1 MDGADSAVAIQ
12 FFDREDNIRALVA
25 SLRSNATGSPE
36 VLVNNDSNRGHR
48 AWMKAFEGC
57 GRCLVVYSPDLHEI
71 RAYNRMGQLASPSAE
86 VLAFIQDDDAPPRD
100 GSWLRKARE
109 LLEARPTLGLIG
121 GRAGRTDVNDRLEQ
135 KKPEWKLGGKAP
147 AWVAGPMWQVDGGKF
162 GRRRA
167 AIRDRDWATGH
178 PFMYVYKVNAS
189 PMVVR
194 RSVFLRVGM
203 FHPGYSC
210 PGDAGISFD
219 FEYSVRMWWHGY
231 QVGLYDSQFKDAKM
245 PPGSKGKG
253 GTMRSVNSFRKRLE
267 QWRTNNLRLYYMY
280 PGFHHKR
287 AMALVKG
294 AAR

>member
-1 MDGADSAVAIQ
+1 M
-12 FFDREDNIRALVA
+12 
-25 SLRSNATGSPE
+25 
-36 VLVNNDSNRGHR
+36 
-48 AWMKAFEGC
+48 
-57 GRCLVVYSPDLHEI
+57 
-71 RAYNRMGQLASPSAE
+71 SPS
-86 VLAFIQDDDAPPRD
+86 V
-100 GSWLRKARE
+100 
-109 LLEARPTLGLIG
+109 
-121 GRAGRTDVNDRLEQ
+121 GRTDINDRLEQ

-147 AWVAGPMWQVDGGKF
+147 GWVAGPMWQVDGGKF

-167 AIRDRDWATGH
+167 AIRGKDWASGQ
-178 PFMYVYKVNAS
+178 PFMYAYKVNAS
-189 PMVVR
+189 PMIVR

-253 GTMRSVNSFRKRLE
+253 GTMRSVNSFRKRLD
-267 QWRTNNLRLYYMY
+267 QWRRNNLRLYYMY